1 MSWSLKSYQLKIM
14 EGTRN
19 NLGIEQYCENRDA
32 EKSKYRLGFI
42 SALIFITSSF
52 LLIGEVFYLVC
63 GNGSFFGGQN
73 QSLETR
79 WLIFLLFVFP
89 GSFTFS
95 TLFADKHYYFLLIFW
110 CCIALFIVALTPLII
125 LALKVSASMYGF

>member
-1 MSWSLKSYQLKIM
+1 MKTISIN
-14 EGTRN
+14 TRK
-19 NLGIEQYCENRDA
+19 EQFHEQGGA

-42 SALIFITSSF
+42 SALIFIMSSF

-95 TLFADKHYYFLLIFW
+95 ILFADKYYYFLLIFW
-110 CCIALFIVALTPLII
+110 CCIALFIAALTPLII